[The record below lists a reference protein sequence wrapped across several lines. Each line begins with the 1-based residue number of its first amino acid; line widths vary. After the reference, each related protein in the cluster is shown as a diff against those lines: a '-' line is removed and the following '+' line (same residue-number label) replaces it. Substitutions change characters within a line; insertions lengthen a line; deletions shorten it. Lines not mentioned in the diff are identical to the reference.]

1 MNKTIV
7 KHISIII
14 SFILLIML
22 VWFLF
27 LYVFFDNELKKSIY
41 PMIDDS
47 KQMLSEIVNKN
58 FAVEKTRKFISDFE
72 KKEYIRYLT
81 IKNKQEKESSTKIN
95 SAILSVLKLS
105 YPIKSEN
112 SVVGWVEVW
121 PSYELFAKIFSSGAN
136 ITILLMSIIFLL
148 VAFIFVAYLYIK
160 KYVFDPFKQ
169 IKMMINN
176 IVMDKE
182 VNIDESNE
190 YGIWKNIFFD
200 LKKLHNKVFDVNTT
214 MNLLFSATSII
225 SSDLELVNS
234 VHVVFNVVQKR
245 IKNSM
250 CALFIPD
257 ESGQL
262 KVFAKNGLLNND
274 ITFMPKDENNY
285 IWNTYEQIKE
295 IVVNDEN
302 KITKENI
309 GGLCDEKVCA
319 LMSIPLIDENKK
331 CIGVFTVVSKIENSF
346 NADNIDIINS
356 VSKYLVALIN
366 RIKDY
371 QEIKETN
378 RKLEIEIET
387 ASKELIETNGI
398 LVKKIKDIRSISD
411 IAFYATTRI
420 DIADSMEYMTSKMKG
435 ILDIEKFGIFTY
447 NKKEDVLYSVKG
459 SFGLDNILKIVNKK
473 GTIYNDIISSGNPV
487 TLNDDSDLK
496 NYSRNL
502 ISDSVK
508 LKSAVFLPVKQED
521 EVIAIVVAINKKNSS
536 FNGTDIKALEHIS
549 VIIYGIMERMDL
561 YNKLKANVKM
571 GEANG
576 NS

>member
-1 MNKTIV
+1 MMSMNKTIV

-14 SFILLIML
+14 SAILLIIL
-22 VWFLF
+22 IWFLF
-27 LYVFFDNELKKSIY
+27 VYVFFDNELKKSIY
-41 PMIDDS
+41 PMFDDS

-58 FAVEKTRKFISDFE
+58 FAVDKTKKFISEFE
-72 KKEYIRYLT
+72 KKDYIRYLT
-81 IKNKQEKESSTKIN
+81 IKNKKDYFNPSKIN
-95 SAILSVLKLS
+95 SALLSVLKLS

-121 PSYELFAKIFSSGAN
+121 PSYELFAKIFSSGIN

-148 VAFIFVAYLYIK
+148 VAFIFVAYLYIR

-169 IKMMINN
+169 IKTMINN

-200 LKKLHNKVFDVNTT
+200 LKKLHNKVFDINTT
-214 MNLLFSATSII
+214 MNLLFSATSIV

-245 IKNSM
+245 IKDSM

-262 KVFAKNGLLNND
+262 KVFAKNGLLNAD

-285 IWNTYEQIKE
+285 VWNTYSEIKE
-295 IVVNDEN
+295 IIVNDVN

-309 GGLCDEKVCA
+309 GGLCDDKVGSF
-319 LMSIPLIDENKK
+319 MSIPLTDEDKK
-331 CIGVFTVVSKIENSF
+331 CIGVFSVISKIENSF

-371 QEIKETN
+371 QTIKETN
-378 RKLEIEIET
+378 RKLEMEIET
-387 ASKELIETNGI
+387 ASKELIETNSI
-398 LVKKIKDIRSISD
+398 LIKKIKDTKNISD
-411 IAFYATTRI
+411 IGSYVITKI
-420 DIADSMEYMTSKMKG
+420 DLTDSMEYITSKVKE
-435 ILDIEKFGIFTY
+435 ILDIEKFGVFTY
-447 NKKEDVLYSVKG
+447 NEKEDTLYSVKG
-459 SFGLDNILKIVNKK
+459 SFGLSNILKIANKK
-473 GTIYNDIISSGNPV
+473 GTIYNDIIN
-487 TLNDDSDLK
+487 NRNCFIFNKDSDLK

-502 ISDSVK
+502 INDSVK
-508 LKSAVFLPVKQED
+508 LKSAVFLPVKNED
-521 EVIAIVVAINKKNSS
+521 KVIAIVVAVNKKDSS
-536 FNGTDIKALEHIS
+536 FNCSDVKVLEHIS
-549 VIIYGIMERMDL
+549 VIIYGIIERMNL
-561 YNKLKANVKM
+561 YNKLKEIK
-571 GEANG
+571 
-576 NS
+576 S

>member
-1 MNKTIV
+1 MTMNKTIV
-7 KHISIII
+7 KHVSIII
-14 SFILLIML
+14 SLILLIVL

-27 LYVFFDNELKKSIY
+27 VYVFFDNELKKSIY

-47 KQMLSEIVNKN
+47 KQLLSEIVNKN

-81 IKNKQEKESSTKIN
+81 ITNKQEKNTPTKIN

-148 VAFIFVAYLYIK
+148 IGFIFVAYLYIK

-169 IKMMINN
+169 IKIMINN

-182 VNIDESNE
+182 VTIDESNE

-214 MNLLFSATSII
+214 MNLLFSATSIV

-274 ITFMPKDENNY
+274 ITFMHQDSNNY
-285 IWNTYEQIKE
+285 VWVTYEGKKE
-295 IVVNDEN
+295 IIVNDEN
-302 KITKENI
+302 KITKENL
-309 GGLCDEKVCA
+309 GGLCDEKIGSVMA
-319 LMSIPLIDENKK
+319 IPLIDENKN
-331 CIGVFTVVSKIENSF
+331 CIGVFIVVSKIANSF
-346 NADNIDIINS
+346 NSDNIDIINS

-371 QEIKETN
+371 QKIKETN

-387 ASKELIETNGI
+387 ASKELIETNSI
-398 LVKKIKDIRSISD
+398 LVKKIKDIRNVSD
-411 IAFYATTRI
+411 IAFHATTRI
-420 DIADSMEYMTSKMKG
+420 DIADSMEYITSKMKE
-435 ILDIEKFGIFTY
+435 ILGIEKFGIFTY
-447 NKKEDVLYSVKG
+447 NKEEGVLYSVRG
-459 SFGLDNILKIVNKK
+459 SFGMENILKIVNKK
-473 GTIYNDIISSGNPV
+473 GTIYNDIINSGNRV
-487 TLNDDSDLK
+487 VVNKDSDLK
-496 NYSRNL
+496 DYSRNL
-502 ISDSVK
+502 INDSVK
-508 LKSAVFLPVKQED
+508 LKSAVFLPVKQGND
-521 EVIAIVVAINKKNSS
+521 VIAIIVAINKKDSN
-536 FNGTDIKALEHIS
+536 FNCTDVKALEHIS
-549 VIIYGIMERMDL
+549 VIIYGIIERMNL
-561 YNKLKANVKM
+561 YKKIK
-571 GEANG
+571 
-576 NS
+576 S

>member
-14 SFILLIML
+14 SFILLIIF

-47 KQMLSEIVNKN
+47 KQMLSEIVSKN

-81 IKNKQEKESSTKIN
+81 IKNKQDNFDSAKIN

-105 YPIKSEN
+105 YPIKN
-112 SVVGWVEVW
+112 DKTVVGWVEVW

-136 ITILLMSIIFLL
+136 ITILLLSVIFLL

-190 YGIWKNIFFD
+190 YGIWKNIFLD

-214 MNLLFSATSII
+214 MNLLFSATSTI

-295 IVVNDEN
+295 IVVNDIN

-309 GGLCDEKVCA
+309 GGLCDEIGSF
-319 LMSIPLIDENKK
+319 MSIPLIDEDKK
-331 CIGVFTVVSKIENSF
+331 CIGVFSVISKIENSF
-346 NADNIDIINS
+346 NSDNIDIINS

-371 QEIKETN
+371 QTIKETN

-398 LVKKIKDIRSISD
+398 LVKKIKDIRNVSD

-420 DIADSMEYMTSKMKG
+420 DIADSMEYMTSKMKE

-447 NKKEDVLYSVKG
+447 NKKEDTLYSVKG
-459 SFGLDNILKIVNKK
+459 SFGLADILKIVNKK
-473 GTIYNDIISSGNPV
+473 GTIYNDIISSGKHV
-487 TLNDDSDLK
+487 VLNDDSDLK

-508 LKSAVFLPVKQED
+508 LKSAVFLPVKQEE
-521 EVIAIVVAINKKNSS
+521 EVIAIVVAINKRNSS
-536 FNGTDIKALEHIS
+536 FNGTDVKALEHVS

>member
-14 SFILLIML
+14 SAILLIIL
-22 VWFLF
+22 IWFLF
-27 LYVFFDNELKKSIY
+27 VYVFFDNELKKSIY
-41 PMIDDS
+41 PMFDDS

-58 FAVEKTRKFISDFE
+58 FAVDKTKKFISEFE
-72 KKEYIRYLT
+72 KKDYIRYLT
-81 IKNKQEKESSTKIN
+81 IKNKKDYFNPSKIN
-95 SAILSVLKLS
+95 SALLSVLKLS

-121 PSYELFAKIFSSGAN
+121 PSYELFAKIFSSGIN

-148 VAFIFVAYLYIK
+148 VAFIFVAYLYIR

-169 IKMMINN
+169 IKTMINN

-200 LKKLHNKVFDVNTT
+200 LKKLHNKVFDINTT
-214 MNLLFSATSII
+214 MNLLFSATSIV

-245 IKNSM
+245 IKDSM

-262 KVFAKNGLLNND
+262 KVFAKNGLLNAD

-285 IWNTYEQIKE
+285 VWNTYSEIKE
-295 IVVNDEN
+295 IIVNDVN

-309 GGLCDEKVCA
+309 GGLCDDKVGSF
-319 LMSIPLIDENKK
+319 MSIPLTDEDKK
-331 CIGVFTVVSKIENSF
+331 CIGVFSVISKIENSF

-371 QEIKETN
+371 QTIKETN
-378 RKLEIEIET
+378 RKLEMEIET
-387 ASKELIETNGI
+387 ASKELIETNSI
-398 LVKKIKDIRSISD
+398 LIKKIKDTKNISD
-411 IAFYATTRI
+411 IGSYVTTKI
-420 DIADSMEYMTSKMKG
+420 DLTDSMEYITSKVKE
-435 ILDIEKFGIFTY
+435 ILDIEKFGVFTY
-447 NKKEDVLYSVKG
+447 NEKEDTLYSVKG
-459 SFGLDNILKIVNKK
+459 SFGLSNILKIANKK
-473 GTIYNDIISSGNPV
+473 GTIYNDIIN
-487 TLNDDSDLK
+487 NRNCFIFNKDSDLK

-502 ISDSVK
+502 INDSVK
-508 LKSAVFLPVKQED
+508 LKSAVFLPVKNED
-521 EVIAIVVAINKKNSS
+521 KVIAIVVAVNKKDSS
-536 FNGTDIKALEHIS
+536 FNCSDVKVLEHIS
-549 VIIYGIMERMDL
+549 VIIYGIIERMNL
-561 YNKLKANVKM
+561 YNKLKEIK
-571 GEANG
+571 
-576 NS
+576 S

>member
-14 SFILLIML
+14 SFVLLIML

-27 LYVFFDNELKKSIY
+27 IYVFFDNELKKSIY

-47 KQMLSEIVNKN
+47 KQVLSEIVNKN

-81 IKNKQEKESSTKIN
+81 ITNKQEKNTPAKIN

-121 PSYELFAKIFSSGAN
+121 PSYELFAKIFSNGAN
-136 ITILLMSIIFLL
+136 ITILLLSIIFLL
-148 VAFIFVAYLYIK
+148 VGFIFLAYLYIK

-169 IKMMINN
+169 IKMMISN

-262 KVFAKNGLLNND
+262 KVFAKNGLLNNN
-274 ITFMPKDENNY
+274 ITFMPQNPNNY

-309 GGLCDEKVCA
+309 GELCDEKVGA

-331 CIGVFTVVSKIENSF
+331 CIGVFTVISKIENSF
-346 NADNIDIINS
+346 NSDNIDIINS

-398 LVKKIKDIRSISD
+398 LVKKIKDIRNISD
-411 IAFYATTRI
+411 IAFYTTTKI
-420 DIADSMEYMTSKMKG
+420 DIADSMEYIISKVKE
-435 ILDIEKFGIFTY
+435 ILDIENFGIFTY
-447 NKKEDVLYSVKG
+447 NKEEDTLYSVKG
-459 SFGLDNILKIVNKK
+459 SFGLENILKIANKK
-473 GTIYNDIISSGNPV
+473 GTIYNDIINSGKYAVINK
-487 TLNDDSDLK
+487 DSDLK
-496 NYSRNL
+496 DYSRNL

-508 LKSAVFLPVKQED
+508 LKSAAFLPIKQE
-521 EVIAIVVAINKKNSS
+521 EKVIAIIVAINKKKTD
-536 FNGTDIKALEHIS
+536 FNCTDMKILGHLS
-549 VIIYGIMERMDL
+549 VIIYGIIERMDL
-561 YNKLKANVKM
+561 YKKLKVNI
-571 GEANG
+571 
-576 NS
+576 

>member
-7 KHISIII
+7 KHVSIII
-14 SFILLIML
+14 SLILLIVL

-27 LYVFFDNELKKSIY
+27 VYVFFDNELKKSIY

-47 KQMLSEIVNKN
+47 KQLLSEIVNKN

-81 IKNKQEKESSTKIN
+81 ITNKQEKNTPTKIN

-148 VAFIFVAYLYIK
+148 IGFIFVAYLYIK

-169 IKMMINN
+169 IKIMINN

-182 VNIDESNE
+182 VTIDESNE

-214 MNLLFSATSII
+214 MNLLFSATSIV

-274 ITFMPKDENNY
+274 ITFMHQDSNNY
-285 IWNTYEQIKE
+285 VWVTYEGKKE
-295 IVVNDEN
+295 IIVNDEN
-302 KITKENI
+302 KITKENL
-309 GGLCDEKVCA
+309 GGLCDEKIGSVMA
-319 LMSIPLIDENKK
+319 IPLIDENKN
-331 CIGVFTVVSKIENSF
+331 CIGVFIVVSKIANSF
-346 NADNIDIINS
+346 NSDNIDIINS

-371 QEIKETN
+371 QKIKETN

-387 ASKELIETNGI
+387 ASKELIETNSI
-398 LVKKIKDIRSISD
+398 LVKKIKDIRNVSD
-411 IAFYATTRI
+411 IAFHATTRI
-420 DIADSMEYMTSKMKG
+420 DIADSMEYITSKMKE
-435 ILDIEKFGIFTY
+435 ILGIEKFGIFTY
-447 NKKEDVLYSVKG
+447 NKEEGVLYSVRG
-459 SFGLDNILKIVNKK
+459 SFGMENILKIVNKK
-473 GTIYNDIISSGNPV
+473 GTIYNDIINSGNRV
-487 TLNDDSDLK
+487 VVNKDSDLK
-496 NYSRNL
+496 DYSRNL
-502 ISDSVK
+502 INDSVK
-508 LKSAVFLPVKQED
+508 LKSAVFLPVKQGND
-521 EVIAIVVAINKKNSS
+521 VIAIIVAINKKDSN
-536 FNGTDIKALEHIS
+536 FNCTDVKALEHIS
-549 VIIYGIMERMDL
+549 VIIYGIIERMNL
-561 YNKLKANVKM
+561 YKKIK
-571 GEANG
+571 
-576 NS
+576 S

>member
-7 KHISIII
+7 KHVSIII
-14 SFILLIML
+14 SLILLIVL

-27 LYVFFDNELKKSIY
+27 VYVFFDNELKKSIY

-47 KQMLSEIVNKN
+47 KQLLSEIVNKN

-81 IKNKQEKESSTKIN
+81 ITNKQEKNTPTKIN

-148 VAFIFVAYLYIK
+148 IGFIFVTYLYIK

-169 IKMMINN
+169 IKIMINN

-182 VNIDESNE
+182 VTIDESNE

-214 MNLLFSATSII
+214 MNLLFSATSIV

-274 ITFMPKDENNY
+274 ITFMHQDSNNY
-285 IWNTYEQIKE
+285 VWVTYEGKKE
-295 IVVNDEN
+295 IIVNDEN
-302 KITKENI
+302 KITKENL
-309 GGLCDEKVCA
+309 GGLCDEKIGSIMA
-319 LMSIPLIDENKK
+319 IPLIDENKN
-331 CIGVFTVVSKIENSF
+331 C
-346 NADNIDIINS
+346 
-356 VSKYLVALIN
+356 
-366 RIKDY
+366 
-371 QEIKETN
+371 
-378 RKLEIEIET
+378 
-387 ASKELIETNGI
+387 
-398 LVKKIKDIRSISD
+398 
-411 IAFYATTRI
+411 
-420 DIADSMEYMTSKMKG
+420 
-435 ILDIEKFGIFTY
+435 
-447 NKKEDVLYSVKG
+447 
-459 SFGLDNILKIVNKK
+459 
-473 GTIYNDIISSGNPV
+473 
-487 TLNDDSDLK
+487 
-496 NYSRNL
+496 
-502 ISDSVK
+502 
-508 LKSAVFLPVKQED
+508 
-521 EVIAIVVAINKKNSS
+521 
-536 FNGTDIKALEHIS
+536 
-549 VIIYGIMERMDL
+549 
-561 YNKLKANVKM
+561 
-571 GEANG
+571 
-576 NS
+576 

>member
-1 MNKTIV
+1 MMSMNKTIV

-14 SFILLIML
+14 SAILLIIL
-22 VWFLF
+22 IWFLF
-27 LYVFFDNELKKSIY
+27 VYVFFDNELKKSIY
-41 PMIDDS
+41 PMFDDS

-58 FAVEKTRKFISDFE
+58 FAVDKTKKFISEFE
-72 KKEYIRYLT
+72 KKDYIRYLT
-81 IKNKQEKESSTKIN
+81 IKNKKDYFNPSKIN
-95 SAILSVLKLS
+95 SALLSVLKLS

-121 PSYELFAKIFSSGAN
+121 PSYELFAKIFSSGIN

-148 VAFIFVAYLYIK
+148 VAFIFVAYLYIR

-169 IKMMINN
+169 IKTMINN

-200 LKKLHNKVFDVNTT
+200 LKKLHNKVFDINTT
-214 MNLLFSATSII
+214 MNLLFSATSIV

-245 IKNSM
+245 IKDSM

-262 KVFAKNGLLNND
+262 KVFAKNGLLNSD
-274 ITFMPKDENNY
+274 INFMPKDDNNY
-285 IWNTYEQIKE
+285 VWNTYSEIKE
-295 IVVNDEN
+295 IIVNDVN

-309 GGLCDEKVCA
+309 GGLCDDKVGSF
-319 LMSIPLIDENKK
+319 MSIPLTDEDKK
-331 CIGVFTVVSKIENSF
+331 CIGVFSVISKIENSF

-371 QEIKETN
+371 QTIKETN
-378 RKLEIEIET
+378 RKLEMEIET
-387 ASKELIETNGI
+387 ASKELIETNSI
-398 LVKKIKDIRSISD
+398 LVKKIKDTKNISD
-411 IAFYATTRI
+411 IGSYVTTKI
-420 DIADSMEYMTSKMKG
+420 DLTDSMEYITSKVKE
-435 ILDIEKFGIFTY
+435 ILDIEKFGVFTY
-447 NKKEDVLYSVKG
+447 NEKEDTLYSVKG
-459 SFGLDNILKIVNKK
+459 SFGLSNILKIANKK
-473 GTIYNDIISSGNPV
+473 GTIYNDIIN
-487 TLNDDSDLK
+487 NRNCFIFNKDSDLK

-502 ISDSVK
+502 INDSVK
-508 LKSAVFLPVKQED
+508 LKSAVFLPVKNED
-521 EVIAIVVAINKKNSS
+521 KVIAIVVAVNKKDSS
-536 FNGTDIKALEHIS
+536 FNCSDVKVLEHIS
-549 VIIYGIMERMDL
+549 VIIYGIIERMNL
-561 YNKLKANVKM
+561 YNKLKEIK
-571 GEANG
+571 
-576 NS
+576 S

>member
-1 MNKTIV
+1 MMSMNKTIV

-14 SFILLIML
+14 SAILLIIL
-22 VWFLF
+22 IWFLF
-27 LYVFFDNELKKSIY
+27 VYVFFDNELKKSIY
-41 PMIDDS
+41 PMFDDS

-58 FAVEKTRKFISDFE
+58 FAVDKTKKFISEFE
-72 KKEYIRYLT
+72 KKDYIRYLT
-81 IKNKQEKESSTKIN
+81 IKNKKDYFNPSKIN
-95 SAILSVLKLS
+95 SALLSVLKLS

-121 PSYELFAKIFSSGAN
+121 PSYELFAKIFSSGIN

-148 VAFIFVAYLYIK
+148 VAFIFVAYLYIR

-169 IKMMINN
+169 IKTMINN

-200 LKKLHNKVFDVNTT
+200 LKKLHNKVFDINTT
-214 MNLLFSATSII
+214 MNLLFSATSIV

-245 IKNSM
+245 IKDSM

-262 KVFAKNGLLNND
+262 KVFAKNGLLNAD

-285 IWNTYEQIKE
+285 VWNTYSEIKE
-295 IVVNDEN
+295 IIVNDVN

-309 GGLCDEKVCA
+309 GGLCDDKVGSF
-319 LMSIPLIDENKK
+319 MSIPLTDEDKK
-331 CIGVFTVVSKIENSF
+331 CIGVFSVISKIENSF

-371 QEIKETN
+371 QTIKETN
-378 RKLEIEIET
+378 RKLEMEIET
-387 ASKELIETNGI
+387 ASKELIETNSI
-398 LVKKIKDIRSISD
+398 LIKKIKDTKNISD
-411 IAFYATTRI
+411 IGSYVTTKI
-420 DIADSMEYMTSKMKG
+420 DLTDSMEYITSKVKE
-435 ILDIEKFGIFTY
+435 ILDIEKFGVFTY
-447 NKKEDVLYSVKG
+447 NEKEDTLYSVKG
-459 SFGLDNILKIVNKK
+459 SFGLSNILKIANKK
-473 GTIYNDIISSGNPV
+473 GTIYNDIIN
-487 TLNDDSDLK
+487 NRNCFIFNKDSDLK

-502 ISDSVK
+502 INDSVK
-508 LKSAVFLPVKQED
+508 LKSAVFLPVKNED
-521 EVIAIVVAINKKNSS
+521 KVIAIVVAVNKKDSS
-536 FNGTDIKALEHIS
+536 FNCSDVKVLEHIS
-549 VIIYGIMERMDL
+549 VIIYGIIERMNL
-561 YNKLKANVKM
+561 YNKLKEIK
-571 GEANG
+571 
-576 NS
+576 S

>member
-1 MNKTIV
+1 MMSMNKTIV

-14 SFILLIML
+14 SAILLIVL
-22 VWFLF
+22 IWFLF
-27 LYVFFDNELKKSIY
+27 VYVFFDNELKKSIY
-41 PMIDDS
+41 PMFDDS

-58 FAVEKTRKFISDFE
+58 FALDKTRKFISEFE
-72 KKEYIRYLT
+72 KKDYIRYLT
-81 IKNKQEKESSTKIN
+81 IKNKKEYFNPTKIN
-95 SAILSVLKLS
+95 SALLSVLKLS

-112 SVVGWVEVW
+112 NVVGWIEVW
-121 PSYELFAKIFSSGAN
+121 PSYELFAKIFSSGIN
-136 ITILLMSIIFLL
+136 ITILLLSIIFLL
-148 VAFIFVAYLYIK
+148 LGFIFVAYLYIK

-182 VNIDESNE
+182 VSFDESNE

-214 MNLLFSATSII
+214 MNLLFSATSIV

-245 IKNSM
+245 IKDSM

-262 KVFAKNGLLNND
+262 KVFAKNGLLNSD

-309 GGLCDEKVCA
+309 GGLCDDKVGSF
-319 LMSIPLIDENKK
+319 MSIPLIDEDKK
-331 CIGVFTVVSKIENSF
+331 CIGVFSIICKIENSF
-346 NADNIDIINS
+346 NSDNIDIINS

-371 QEIKETN
+371 QTIKETN

-387 ASKELIETNGI
+387 ASKELMETNDI
-398 LVKKIKDIRSISD
+398 LVKKIKDIRNVSD
-411 IAFYATTRI
+411 IAFHATTRI
-420 DIADSMEYMTSKMKG
+420 DIADSMEYIIAKAKD
-435 ILDIEKFGIFTY
+435 ILDIENFGIFTY
-447 NKKEDVLYSVKG
+447 NKETDSVCSVKG
-459 SFGLDNILKIVNKK
+459 SFGLENNLKIANKK
-473 GTIYNDIISSGNPV
+473 GTIYNDIINTGKYVVINK
-487 TLNDDSDLK
+487 DSDVS
-496 NYSRNL
+496 NYSRNM

-508 LKSAVFLPVKQED
+508 LKTAIFLPIKQENN
-521 EVIAIVVAINKKNSS
+521 VIAIMVAVNRKKSD
-536 FNGTDIKALEHIS
+536 FNCTDVKKMEHIS
-549 VIIYGIMERMDL
+549 VIIYGIIERMNL
-561 YNKLKANVKM
+561 YKKLKANI
-571 GEANG
+571 
-576 NS
+576 

>member
-1 MNKTIV
+1 MMSMNKTIV

-14 SFILLIML
+14 SAILLIVL
-22 VWFLF
+22 IWFLF
-27 LYVFFDNELKKSIY
+27 VYVFFDTELKKSIY
-41 PMIDDS
+41 PMFDDS

-58 FAVEKTRKFISDFE
+58 FALDKTRKFISEFE
-72 KKEYIRYLT
+72 KKDYIRYLT
-81 IKNKQEKESSTKIN
+81 IKNKKEYFNPTKIN
-95 SAILSVLKLS
+95 SALLSVLKLS

-112 SVVGWVEVW
+112 TVVGWIEVW
-121 PSYELFAKIFSSGAN
+121 PSYELFAKIFSSGVN
-136 ITILLMSIIFLL
+136 ITILLLSVIFLL
-148 VAFIFVAYLYIK
+148 IGFIFVAYLYIK

-182 VNIDESNE
+182 VTFDESNE

-214 MNLLFSATSII
+214 MNLLFSATSIV

-245 IKNSM
+245 IKDSM

-274 ITFMPKDENNY
+274 ITLMPKDDNNY

-309 GGLCDEKVCA
+309 GGLCDDKVGSF
-319 LMSIPLIDENKK
+319 MSIPLIEEDKK
-331 CIGVFTVVSKIENSF
+331 CIGVFSVICKIENSF
-346 NADNIDIINS
+346 NSDNIDIINS

-371 QEIKETN
+371 QTIKETN

-387 ASKELIETNGI
+387 ASKELMETNNI
-398 LVKKIKDIRSISD
+398 LVKKIKDIRNVSD
-411 IAFYATTRI
+411 IAFHATTRI
-420 DIADSMEYMTSKMKG
+420 DIAESMEYITSKMKE

-447 NKKEDVLYSVKG
+447 DKKEDVLYSVKG

-473 GTIYNDIISSGNPV
+473 GTIYNDIINTGNRIV
-487 TLNDDSDLK
+487 LNKDSDL
-496 NYSRNL
+496 NSYSRNL

-508 LKSAVFLPVKQED
+508 LKSAVFLPVKQGD

-536 FNGTDIKALEHIS
+536 FNCTDVKALEHVS
-549 VIIYGIMERMDL
+549 VIIYGIIERMNL
-561 YNKLKANVKM
+561 YKKIK
-571 GEANG
+571 
-576 NS
+576 S

>member
-14 SFILLIML
+14 SIILLIIF

-47 KQMLSEIVNKN
+47 KQVLSDIVNKN

-81 IKNKQEKESSTKIN
+81 IKNKQEGTNSTKIN

-105 YPIKSEN
+105 YPIKN
-112 SVVGWVEVW
+112 GKAVVGWVEVW
-121 PSYELFAKIFSSGAN
+121 PSYELFAKIFSNGAN
-136 ITILLMSIIFLL
+136 ITILLLSIIFLL
-148 VAFIFVAYLYIK
+148 IGFIFVAYIYIK

-169 IKMMINN
+169 IKIMISN

-214 MNLLFSATSII
+214 MNLLFSATSTI

-262 KVFAKNGLLNND
+262 KVFAKNGLLNSD
-274 ITFMPKDENNY
+274 ITFMHQDSNNY
-285 IWNTYEQIKE
+285 IWSTYEGKKE

-302 KITKENI
+302 KITKENL
-309 GGLCDEKVCA
+309 GGLCDEKVGSTMA
-319 LMSIPLIDENKK
+319 IPLIDEDKN
-331 CIGVFTVVSKIENSF
+331 CIGVFIVVSKIANSF
-346 NADNIDIINS
+346 NSDNIDIINS

-371 QEIKETN
+371 QKIKETN

-398 LVKKIKDIRSISD
+398 LVKKIKDIRNVSD

-420 DIADSMEYMTSKMKG
+420 DIADSMEHIIAKAKE
-435 ILDIEKFGIFTY
+435 ILDIENFGIFTY
-447 NKKEDVLYSVKG
+447 NKESDLICSVRG
-459 SFGLDNILKIVNKK
+459 SFGSENVLKIANKK
-473 GTIYNDIISSGNPV
+473 GTIYNDIINSGNHV
-487 TLNDDSDLK
+487 VINKDSDLN

-508 LKSAVFLPVKQED
+508 LKSAVFLPVKQGN
-521 EVIAIVVAINKKNSS
+521 EVIAIIVAVNKKNSS
-536 FNGTDIKALEHIS
+536 FNGTDIKVLEHIS
-549 VIIYGIMERMDL
+549 VIIYGIIERMNL
-561 YNKLKANVKM
+561 YKKLNANI
-571 GEANG
+571 
-576 NS
+576 

>member
-1 MNKTIV
+1 MTMNKTIV
-7 KHISIII
+7 KHVSIII
-14 SFILLIML
+14 SLILLIVL

-27 LYVFFDNELKKSIY
+27 VYVFFDNELKKSIY

-47 KQMLSEIVNKN
+47 KQLLSEIVNKN

-81 IKNKQEKESSTKIN
+81 ITNKQEKNTPTKIN

-148 VAFIFVAYLYIK
+148 VGFIFVAYLYIK

-169 IKMMINN
+169 IKIMINN

-182 VNIDESNE
+182 VTIDESNE

-214 MNLLFSATSII
+214 MNLLFSATSIV

-274 ITFMPKDENNY
+274 ITFMHQDSNNY
-285 IWNTYEQIKE
+285 VWVTYEGKKE
-295 IVVNDEN
+295 IIVNDEN
-302 KITKENI
+302 KITKENL
-309 GGLCDEKVCA
+309 GGLCDEKIGSIMA
-319 LMSIPLIDENKK
+319 IPLIDENKN
-331 CIGVFTVVSKIENSF
+331 CIGVFIVVSKIANSF
-346 NADNIDIINS
+346 NSDNIDIINS

-371 QEIKETN
+371 QKIKETN

-387 ASKELIETNGI
+387 ASKELIETNSI
-398 LVKKIKDIRSISD
+398 LVKKIKDIRNVSD
-411 IAFYATTRI
+411 IAFHATTRI
-420 DIADSMEYMTSKMKG
+420 DIADSMEYITSKMKE
-435 ILDIEKFGIFTY
+435 ILGIEKFGIFTY
-447 NKKEDVLYSVKG
+447 NKEEGVLYSVRG
-459 SFGLDNILKIVNKK
+459 SFGMENILKIVNKK
-473 GTIYNDIISSGNPV
+473 GTIYNDIINSGNRV
-487 TLNDDSDLK
+487 VVNKDSDLK
-496 NYSRNL
+496 DYSRNL
-502 ISDSVK
+502 INDSVK
-508 LKSAVFLPVKQED
+508 LKSAVFLPVKQGND
-521 EVIAIVVAINKKNSS
+521 VIAIIVAINKKDSN
-536 FNGTDIKALEHIS
+536 FNCTDVKALEHIS
-549 VIIYGIMERMDL
+549 VIIYGIIERMNL
-561 YNKLKANVKM
+561 YKKIK
-571 GEANG
+571 
-576 NS
+576 S

>member
-1 MNKTIV
+1 MTMNKTIV
-7 KHISIII
+7 KHVSIII
-14 SFILLIML
+14 SLILLIVL

-27 LYVFFDNELKKSIY
+27 VYVFFDNELKKSIY

-47 KQMLSEIVNKN
+47 KQLLSEIVNKN

-81 IKNKQEKESSTKIN
+81 ITNKQEKNTPTKIN

-148 VAFIFVAYLYIK
+148 IGFIFVAYLYIK

-169 IKMMINN
+169 IKIMINN

-182 VNIDESNE
+182 VTIDESNE

-214 MNLLFSATSII
+214 MNLLFSATSIV

-274 ITFMPKDENNY
+274 ITFMHQDSNNY
-285 IWNTYEQIKE
+285 VWVTYEEKKE
-295 IVVNDEN
+295 IIVNDEN
-302 KITKENI
+302 KITKENL
-309 GGLCDEKVCA
+309 GGLCDEKIGSIMA
-319 LMSIPLIDENKK
+319 IPLIDENKN
-331 CIGVFTVVSKIENSF
+331 CIGVFIVVSKIANSF
-346 NADNIDIINS
+346 NSDNIDIINS

-371 QEIKETN
+371 QKIKETN

-387 ASKELIETNGI
+387 ASKELIETNSI
-398 LVKKIKDIRSISD
+398 LVKKIKDIRNVSD
-411 IAFYATTRI
+411 IAFHATTRI
-420 DIADSMEYMTSKMKG
+420 DIADSMEYITSKMKE
-435 ILDIEKFGIFTY
+435 ILGIEKFGIFTY
-447 NKKEDVLYSVKG
+447 NKEEGVLYSVRG
-459 SFGLDNILKIVNKK
+459 SFGMENILKIVNKK
-473 GTIYNDIISSGNPV
+473 GTIYNDIINSGNRV
-487 TLNDDSDLK
+487 VVNKDSDLK
-496 NYSRNL
+496 DYSRNL
-502 ISDSVK
+502 INDSVK
-508 LKSAVFLPVKQED
+508 LKSAVFLPVKQGND
-521 EVIAIVVAINKKNSS
+521 VIAIIVAINKKDSN
-536 FNGTDIKALEHIS
+536 FNCTDVKALEHIS
-549 VIIYGIMERMDL
+549 VIIYGIIERMNL
-561 YNKLKANVKM
+561 YKKIK
-571 GEANG
+571 
-576 NS
+576 S

>member
-14 SFILLIML
+14 SFILLIIF

-47 KQMLSEIVNKN
+47 KQMLSEIVSKN

-81 IKNKQEKESSTKIN
+81 IKNKQDNFDSSKIN

-105 YPIKSEN
+105 YPIKN
-112 SVVGWVEVW
+112 DKTVVGWVEVW

-136 ITILLMSIIFLL
+136 ITILLLSVIFLL

-190 YGIWKNIFFD
+190 YGIWKNIFLD

-214 MNLLFSATSII
+214 MNLLFSATSTI

-295 IVVNDEN
+295 IVVNDIN

-309 GGLCDEKVCA
+309 GGLCDEIGSF
-319 LMSIPLIDENKK
+319 MSIPLIDEDKK
-331 CIGVFTVVSKIENSF
+331 CIGVFSVISKIENSF
-346 NADNIDIINS
+346 NSDNIDIINS

-371 QEIKETN
+371 QTIKETN

-398 LVKKIKDIRSISD
+398 LVKKIKDIRNVSD

-420 DIADSMEYMTSKMKG
+420 DIADSMEYMTSKMKE

-447 NKKEDVLYSVKG
+447 NKKEDTLYSVKG
-459 SFGLDNILKIVNKK
+459 SFGLADILKIVNKK
-473 GTIYNDIISSGNPV
+473 GTIYNDIISSGKHV
-487 TLNDDSDLK
+487 VLNDDSDLK

-508 LKSAVFLPVKQED
+508 LKSAVFLPVKQEE
-521 EVIAIVVAINKKNSS
+521 EVIAIVVAINKRNSS
-536 FNGTDIKALEHIS
+536 FNGTDVKALEHVS
-549 VIIYGIMERMDL
+549 VIIYGIMERMNL
-561 YNKLKANVKM
+561 YNKLKANAKM

>member
-1 MNKTIV
+1 MTMNKTII

-14 SFILLIML
+14 SAILLIVL

-27 LYVFFDNELKKSIY
+27 VYVFFDNELKKSIY

-47 KQMLSEIVNKN
+47 KQVLSEIVNKN

-81 IKNKQEKESSTKIN
+81 IKNRKEKSNPTKIN

-105 YPIKSEN
+105 YPIKNEN

-136 ITILLMSIIFLL
+136 ITIFLISIIFLL
-148 VAFIFVAYLYIK
+148 IGFIFIAYIYIK

-169 IKMMINN
+169 IKIMINN

-182 VNIDESNE
+182 VTIDESNE
-190 YGIWKNIFFD
+190 YGIWKNIFLD

-214 MNLLFSATSII
+214 MNLLFSATSIV

-262 KVFAKNGLLNND
+262 KVFAKNGLLNSD

-302 KITKENI
+302 KITKENL
-309 GGLCDEKVCA
+309 GGLCDEKVGSMMA
-319 LMSIPLIDENKK
+319 IPLIDEDKN
-331 CIGVFTVVSKIENSF
+331 CIGVFVVVSKIANSF
-346 NADNIDIINS
+346 NSDNIDIINS

-371 QEIKETN
+371 QKIKETN

-387 ASKELIETNGI
+387 ASKELIETNSI
-398 LVKKIKDIRSISD
+398 LVKKIKDIRNVSD
-411 IAFYATTRI
+411 IAFHATTRI
-420 DIADSMEYMTSKMKG
+420 DIADSMEYIIAKAKE
-435 ILDIEKFGIFTY
+435 ILDIENFGIFTY
-447 NKKEDVLYSVKG
+447 NKENDTFCSVKG
-459 SFGLDNILKIVNKK
+459 SFGSENILKIANKK
-473 GTIYNDIISSGNPV
+473 GTIYNDIINSGKYVVINK
-487 TLNDDSDLK
+487 DSDVS
-496 NYSRNL
+496 NYSRNF

-508 LKSAVFLPVKQED
+508 LKTAIFLPIKQENN
-521 EVIAIVVAINKKNSS
+521 VIAIMVAINRKNSD
-536 FNGTDIKALEHIS
+536 FNCTDVKKMEHIS
-549 VIIYGIMERMDL
+549 VIIYGIIERMNL
-561 YNKLKANVKM
+561 YKKLNANI
-571 GEANG
+571 
-576 NS
+576 

>member
-7 KHISIII
+7 KHVSIII
-14 SFILLIML
+14 SLILLIVL

-27 LYVFFDNELKKSIY
+27 VYVFFDNELKKSIY

-47 KQMLSEIVNKN
+47 KQLLSEIVNKN

-81 IKNKQEKESSTKIN
+81 ITNKQEKNTPTKIN

-148 VAFIFVAYLYIK
+148 VGFIFVAYLYIK

-169 IKMMINN
+169 IKIMINN

-182 VNIDESNE
+182 VTIDESNE

-214 MNLLFSATSII
+214 MNLLFSATSIV

-274 ITFMPKDENNY
+274 ITFMHQDSNNY
-285 IWNTYEQIKE
+285 VWVTYEGKKE
-295 IVVNDEN
+295 IIVNDEN
-302 KITKENI
+302 KITKENL
-309 GGLCDEKVCA
+309 GGLCDEKIGSVMA
-319 LMSIPLIDENKK
+319 IPLIDENKN
-331 CIGVFTVVSKIENSF
+331 CIGVFIVVSKIANSF
-346 NADNIDIINS
+346 NSDNIDIINS

-371 QEIKETN
+371 QKIKETN

-387 ASKELIETNGI
+387 ASKELIETNSI
-398 LVKKIKDIRSISD
+398 LVKKIKDIRNVSD
-411 IAFYATTRI
+411 IAFHATTRI
-420 DIADSMEYMTSKMKG
+420 DIADSMEYITSKMKE
-435 ILDIEKFGIFTY
+435 ILGIEKFGIFTY
-447 NKKEDVLYSVKG
+447 NKEEGVLYSVRG
-459 SFGLDNILKIVNKK
+459 SFGMENILKIVNKK
-473 GTIYNDIISSGNPV
+473 GTIYNDIINSGNRV
-487 TLNDDSDLK
+487 VVNKDSDLK
-496 NYSRNL
+496 DYSRNL
-502 ISDSVK
+502 INDSVK
-508 LKSAVFLPVKQED
+508 LKSAVFLPVKQGND
-521 EVIAIVVAINKKNSS
+521 VIAIIVAINKKDSN
-536 FNGTDIKALEHIS
+536 FNCTDVKALEHIS
-549 VIIYGIMERMDL
+549 VIIYGIIERMNL
-561 YNKLKANVKM
+561 YKKIK
-571 GEANG
+571 
-576 NS
+576 S